1 MVLQRWSPLSDIR
14 RVERDASR
22 FWRAFGG
29 KRFYYRPSAGGVI
42 PLDVEKGDKKVTVSA
57 SLPGLSPEDIEVTTQ
72 DGVLTIKAESQTEN
86 EASEGNYA
94 IRERRNDALHRSL
107 RLSSAVDADNA
118 EASYEHGVLTVSLP
132 KHEASKPRHL
142 EVKTGS

>member
-1 MVLQRWSPLSDIR
+1 M
-14 RVERDASR
+14 
-22 FWRAFGG
+22 
-29 KRFYYRPSAGGVI
+29 I
-42 PLDVEKGDKKVTVSA
+42 PLDVEEGDEKVTVSA
-57 SLPGLSPEDIEVTTQ
+57 SLPGLSPEDIEVTTE

-86 EASEGNYA
+86 EASEGNYV
-94 IRERRNDALHRSL
+94 IRERRNGSLHRSL

-132 KHEASKPRHL
+132 KHEASKPRRL